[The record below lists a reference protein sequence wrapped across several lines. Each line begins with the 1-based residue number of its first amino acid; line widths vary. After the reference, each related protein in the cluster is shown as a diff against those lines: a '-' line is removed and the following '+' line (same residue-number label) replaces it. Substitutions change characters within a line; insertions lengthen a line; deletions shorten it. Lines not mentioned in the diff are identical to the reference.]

1 MREPA
6 IPTFRACATA
16 LASLLLAVGCSD
28 SRPGGGARP
37 DERSQAHAGR
47 PPLIVLISID
57 TLRADHMGLY
67 GHHRDT
73 SPVLDAFAR
82 GGTVFVDASSTS
94 PWTLPAH
101 SSMLTGLYPRTH
113 RVLTFETTL
122 PEEVPTLAGTL
133 SQAGYSTAAVVNS
146 AWLRKEQY
154 GLTRDFQDYLFVDD
168 AQDRRA
174 PNSWVTDQAMVWIR
188 ERDTRPLFLFI
199 HYYDVHSD
207 YSSLPQY
214 ERLFVQPYSEVADGT
229 GWQLARANRSIR
241 RGRYKLIH
249 NSKEDSWAL
258 YDLELDPGETLD
270 IAAKEPEITAELSA
284 EIRSRYAGFDPN
296 PEPPNRIELDR
307 EELERLRALGYV
319 P

>member
-1 MREPA
+1 
-6 IPTFRACATA
+6 
-16 LASLLLAVGCSD
+16 
-28 SRPGGGARP
+28 
-37 DERSQAHAGR
+37 
-47 PPLIVLISID
+47 
-57 TLRADHMGLY
+57 
-67 GHHRDT
+67 
-73 SPVLDAFAR
+73 
-82 GGTVFVDASSTS
+82 
-94 PWTLPAH
+94 
-101 SSMLTGLYPRTH
+101 
-113 RVLTFETTL
+113 
-122 PEEVPTLAGTL
+122 
-133 SQAGYSTAAVVNS
+133 
-146 AWLRKEQY
+146 
-154 GLTRDFQDYLFVDD
+154 
-168 AQDRRA
+168 
-174 PNSWVTDQAMVWIR
+174 VTDQAMVWIR